1 MTQGRCK
8 EDGARLF
15 ASGDQGQNKSQWTQG
30 ETQKV
35 LHEHQETLLYWPGSD
50 TQKL

>member
-1 MTQGRCK
+1 MTEGRCK

-35 LHEHQETLLYWPGSD
+35 LQKVSGD
-50 TQKL
+50 TFVLVR